1 MESVLLKV
9 IWYLVHLIVNLFE
22 TIYYF
27 GLEFRENF
35 HNFIT
40 NITKDKPSSTKE
52 SELQLIESSVQDLEK
67 IPKHIIVILNINNEK
82 DVDLSQLTNL
92 IYWSMNSGVNFIS
105 FYDYKG
111 IVKHQLASSL
121 HHIISKKLNI
131 SDNENIV
138 WGPNYLKGSN
148 SDGVKFPHRNGYRRH
163 IVINLY
169 SSDDG
174 YGKFNELLTDELY
187 KKATNFGDDETLNSR
202 NITIDKVDRKLSKLF
217 GNIPDPELAI
227 YFGNITCTAGVL
239 PWHIRLTEF
248 IQIAYK
254 QHHLS
259 LDKYLRVL
267 HKYARCEQRFGK

>member
-9 IWYLVHLIVNLFE
+9 LWYLIHLLVDLFE
-22 TIYYF
+22 TFYYF

-35 HNFIT
+35 YNFIK
-40 NITKDKPSSTKE
+40 NITKDQPISTKE
-52 SELQLIESSVQDLEK
+52 SELQLIESSVLDLEK

-92 IYWSMNSGVNFIS
+92 IYWSLSSGINYIS

-121 HHIISKKLNI
+121 HHVIHEKLNI

-138 WGPNYLKGSN
+138 WGPNYQNN
-148 SDGVKFPHRNGYRRH
+148 SEGIKFPHRNGYRRH

-174 YGKFNELLTDELY
+174 YGKFNELLTDELC
-187 KKATNFGDDETLNSR
+187 KKTNNVDDEEDILNSR

-227 YFGNITCTAGVL
+227 YFGNVTCTAGVL

-267 HKYARCEQRFGK
+267 YKYARCEQRFGK